1 MSSKSLFL
9 KPVGDKFRIRVDV
22 DLAQLGFSNVGE
34 AVRRARRNRD
44 NVSGPDFKF
53 SIANRAPGPAFLN
66 NDYLVIIMPVKWNF
80 ASGRCVDKK
89 DRVHHAML
97 LADEFM
103 RHSNERQSLAFDDID
118 VCGWCHGPTQRDWR
132 CHSKAC

>member
-34 AVRRARRNRD
+34 AVRRACRNRD
-44 NVSGPDFKF
+44 NVSGSDFKF

-66 NDYLVIIMPVKWNF
+66 NNYLVIIMPVKWNF
-80 ASGRCVDKK
+80 ASRRCIDKK

-97 LADEFM
+97 LANKFARDVT
-103 RHSNERQSLAFDDID
+103 ERQTLALDDIGD
-118 VCGWCHGPTQRDWR
+118 CGWPH
-132 CHSKAC
+132 KFNEK